1 LKGRGYKPR
10 RSTRKLPGQ
19 TETTNMLPAN
29 SPSALIFDMDGVL
42 IDSEPLH
49 KRAKEETFRRF
60 GIVVPESVYDSY
72 KGRSDAIV
80 MQEILAEK
88 GASAEMIA
96 SALRLKHEIFEASE
110 HELQPVPGAID
121 FLKWAKPRYR
131 LALATSATPRN
142 RAAMLEMLGVAGFFE
157 TIVDAGQ
164 FQRPKPDPEVF
175 LIALHKLELT
185 PAECWVIEDTVNGVQ
200 AAKSAGCAAVAITTT
215 FDRAVLSNAGADLVV
230 DSFAEL
236 RALLEEPTQF

>member
-1 LKGRGYKPR
+1 MML
-10 RSTRKLPGQ
+10 LP
-19 TETTNMLPAN
+19 N

-49 KRAKEETFRRF
+49 KRAKAEAFRRF

-80 MQEILAEK
+80 MQEILGER
-88 GASAEMIA
+88 GASAEIIA
-96 SALRLKHEIFEASE
+96 SALSLKHEIFEASE

-121 FLKWAKPRYR
+121 FLLWAKPRYR

-142 RAAMLEMLGVAGFFE
+142 RAALLELLGIGSLFE
-157 TIVDAGQ
+157 AAVDSGQ

-175 LIALHKLELT
+175 LIALRKLALT
-185 PAECWVIEDTVNGVQ
+185 AADCWVIEDTVNGLQ
-200 AAKSAGCAAVAITTT
+200 AAKSAGCVAVAITTT
-215 FDRAVLSNAGADLVV
+215 FDRAVLSNAGADLIV

-236 RALLEEPTQF
+236 QALLEQPTQL

>member
-1 LKGRGYKPR
+1 
-10 RSTRKLPGQ
+10 
-19 TETTNMLPAN
+19 MLRT
-29 SPSALIFDMDGVL
+29 PSALIFDMDGVL

-72 KGRSDAIV
+72 KGRSDAVV
-80 MQEILAEK
+80 MQEILAQRGSSE
-88 GASAEMIA
+88 ETIA

-121 FLKWAKPRYR
+121 FLRWAKPRYR

-142 RAAMLEMLGVAGFFE
+142 RAAMLQMLGVGDLFE
-157 TIVDAGQ
+157 ATVDAGQ

-175 LIALHKLELT
+175 LIALRKLGLAAT
-185 PAECWVIEDTVNGVQ
+185 DCWVIEDTVNGVE
-200 AAKSAGCAAVAITTT
+200 AAKSAACAAVAITTT
-215 FDRAVLSNAGADLVV
+215 FDRAVLSNAGADLIV
-230 DSFAEL
+230 DSFTEIQAK
-236 RALLEEPTQF
+236 LEHPHQTVGS

>member
-1 LKGRGYKPR
+1 
-10 RSTRKLPGQ
+10 
-19 TETTNMLPAN
+19 MLRTPT
-29 SPSALIFDMDGVL
+29 ALIFDMDGVL

-80 MQEILAEK
+80 MQEILAER
-88 GASAEMIA
+88 GASAETIA

-142 RAAMLEMLGVAGFFE
+142 RAALLELLGISGLFE
-157 TIVDAGQ
+157 ATVDSGQ

-175 LIALHKLELT
+175 LIALRQLELT
-185 PAECWVIEDTVNGVQ
+185 AADCWVIEDTVSGVQ

-215 FDRAVLSNAGADLVV
+215 FDRAVLYKASADLIV
-230 DSFAEL
+230 DSFTEIQAKL
-236 RALLEEPTQF
+236 GRLSQP

>member
-1 LKGRGYKPR
+1 
-10 RSTRKLPGQ
+10 
-19 TETTNMLPAN
+19 MLLAN

-49 KRAKEETFRRF
+49 KRAKAEVFRRF
-60 GIVVPESVYDSY
+60 GIVLPESVYDSY

-80 MQEILAEK
+80 MQEILGAR
-88 GASAEMIA
+88 GASAEIIA

-121 FLKWAKPRYR
+121 FLRWAKPRYR

-142 RAAMLEMLGVAGFFE
+142 RAALLELLGIGNLFE
-157 TIVDAGQ
+157 AAVDSGQ
-164 FQRPKPDPEVF
+164 FQCPKPDPEVF
-175 LIALHKLELT
+175 LIALRKLALT
-185 PAECWVIEDTVNGVQ
+185 AAECWVIEDTVNGVQ
-200 AAKSAGCAAVAITTT
+200 AAKSAGCVAVAITTT
-215 FDRAVLSNAGADLVV
+215 FDRAVLSAAGTDLIV

-236 RALLEEPTQF
+236 QSKLERPSQP